1 VCSIACVLQD
11 KEHDRWP
18 SLAEIEQRDSL
29 WQQLN
34 KELGDLKPWRA
45 TLQLSDEHHCKSR
58 GGRRDRKH
66 RVTFCYRV
74 FEKDRLKADQQHP
87 VEHWFPDGSED
98 VPRIRSI
105 TLEASIEGSVYYT
118 AWRNKYVQD
127 GANPFVSN
135 SEAIRRIDHR
145 FAGNPPSSSSAGEE
159 PERPTMARRVLDETA
174 RIFEPEHAETSR
186 LLIKEIRRQTSS
198 DSEVDRERP
207 QKSQRKGSE

>member
-1 VCSIACVLQD
+1 MLQD

-18 SLAEIEQRDSL
+18 SKEEFEHRDWL
-29 WQQLN
+29 WEQLN
-34 KELGDLKPWRA
+34 KELTELKPWRA
-45 TLQLSDEHHCKSR
+45 TLQLGDVHHSKSR

-66 RVTFCYRV
+66 RVSFCYRV
-74 FEKDRLKADQQHP
+74 YVKDRLKADQQHP

-118 AWRNKYVQD
+118 AWRLKHVQD

-135 SEAIRRIDHR
+135 SEAIRRVDSR

-159 PERPTMARRVLDETA
+159 PERKTMARRVLDETA

-186 LLIKEIRRQTSS
+186 LLIREIRRQTSS
-198 DSEVDRERP
+198 DSEVGLEPP
-207 QKSQRKGSE
+207 QKSQRKGPD

>member
-1 VCSIACVLQD
+1 MLQEKD
-11 KEHDRWP
+11 PDRWATKEEYA
-18 SLAEIEQRDSL
+18 LRDML
-29 WQQLN
+29 WEELN
-34 KELGDLKPWRA
+34 KELKEYQPWRA
-45 TLQLSDEHHCKSR
+45 TLQLTDVHHCKSR

-87 VEHWFPDGSED
+87 VEHWFPDGSGD

-135 SEAIRRIDHR
+135 SEAIRRVDSR

-159 PERPTMARRVLDETA
+159 PERKTMARRVLDETA

-186 LLIKEIRRQTSS
+186 LLVREIRRQTSS
-198 DSEVDRERP
+198 DSEVGLEPP
-207 QKSQRKGSE
+207 QKSQRKGSK